1 MRGSLPPMGHLFEGT
16 WRTEDHFPTDSD
28 GRFVRKSASFRDQVK
43 ADGSTPFTPEAG
55 RYHLYVSYACP
66 WAHRTLITRALLGLE
81 DAISISVCHPLML
94 ENGWVFSKDQAEI
107 PDTVNGIDYLHQLY
121 AKADASYTG
130 RATVPVLWDKKTGT
144 LVNNES
150 RDILRM
156 LTTEFRG
163 LWTRSMELAPA
174 ELLGQIDETAASFYN
189 EVNNGVY
196 RSGFARTQDA
206 YESAVTELFGALDH
220 WEEHLSTRRFLVGD
234 QFTEADLCLFPT
246 LLRFDP
252 VYVTHFKCNIRRLVD
267 YPNLWAYTRDIYQ
280 MPGVA
285 STCSFEHIKGHYYGS
300 HESVNP
306 FRIVPLGPVLDH
318 DAPHGRDALPG
329 AVR

>member
-1 MRGSLPPMGHLFEGT
+1 MGHLLEGV
-16 WRTEDHFPTDSD
+16 WSTEDHFPTDKA
-28 GRFVRKSASFRDQVK
+28 GRFVRKSASFRSWVK
-43 ADGSTPFTPEAG
+43 ADGSTPYAPEAG

-81 DAISISVCHPLML
+81 DVISVSVCHPLML
-94 ENGWVFSKDQAEI
+94 DQGWVFSDGKAEI
-107 PDTVNGIDYLHQLY
+107 PDTINGIDYLHQLY
-121 AKADASYTG
+121 SRADAEYTG
-130 RATVPVLWDKKTGT
+130 RATVPVLWDKTTGT
-144 LVNNES
+144 IVNNES

-163 LWTRSMELAPA
+163 LWTRQLELAPSD
-174 ELLGQIDETAASFYN
+174 LLDEIDAMAASFYN

-196 RSGFARTQDA
+196 RSGFARSQA
-206 YESAVTELFGALDH
+206 AHEEAVSQLFARLDH
-220 WEEHLSTRRFLVGD
+220 LEEHLSTRRYLVGNR
-234 QFTEADLCLFPT
+234 FTEADICLFPT
-246 LLRFDP
+246 LARFDS

-285 STCSFEHIKGHYYGS
+285 GTVDMRHIKEHYFGS

-306 FRIVPLGPVLDH
+306 LRLVPMGPELDF
-318 DAPHGRDALPG
+318 DEPHGRGALG
-329 AVR
+329 LALHG